1 MRAKRVRSNGGCGI
15 MNMSQY
21 KDIKTK
27 EQE

>member
-1 MRAKRVRSNGGCGI
+1 MRAKRVRSNGGSRI
-15 MNMSQY
+15 RKMSQY